1 MRLFVSTQP
10 SHTLSPSSVP
20 RTTRALPTWA
30 CLLVFAAVALLSRLP
45 QLFSRNLLLEGDE
58 CILGLMGMHL
68 AKGREFPIFFYGQ
81 RYGLSIIEAPAAAVS
96 FLIAGAGP
104 VPLKLAM
111 LSLWTAGTAFY
122 FLAFSRVLGIARSFW
137 ITLLLVLMPAWAAT
151 SMKAWSGYI
160 TAYCLTGAV
169 IYLIA
174 ANENRKRL
182 PWFVAGATSA
192 LVYFAHPLWLPGLF
206 PIVAYF
212 LVSSRRLSC
221 WMSYLTG
228 AAIVGGAM
236 IGVRV
241 FWLARAVESWTGP
254 PVGDHHP
261 LASIPRVLTQI
272 YVDLTGAYYFGEA
285 LWTGP
290 FTAAVAYL
298 WFGALV
304 LATLLQLYR
313 IGRRQYL
320 PWSHLLFLSV
330 AATLLANWIL
340 LDWRDAR
347 YVLAVN
353 APLAFLIGIEAFDFA
368 DRYGVREGRRLA
380 AVVLVLVLQAAAMTE
395 FANYKYM
402 WWTNPPHGPTES
414 RTMQTLV
421 GHLRARGVTHVYAM
435 NALLQWPI
443 TFYSREAV
451 IARWKADVDRYPP
464 YIHSVDRA
472 LDRGQPVAIVGY
484 VGYTY
489 GLETMVADPHSIIT
503 VDNKYFIYFGADK
516 DLLRRAGFRITGH

>member
-1 MRLFVSTQP
+1 MRVFVSTQP
-10 SHTLSPSSVP
+10 SHPLSPSLVP
-20 RTTRALPTWA
+20 GTERALPAWA
-30 CLLVFAAVALLSRLP
+30 CLLVFAAAALVSRLP

-81 RYGLSIIEAPAAAVS
+81 KYGLSIIEAPIAAAS

-104 VPLKLAM
+104 VPLKVGMLA
-111 LSLWTAGTAFY
+111 LWSAGTAFY
-122 FLAFSRVLGIARSFW
+122 FLAFSHLLGIARSFW

-160 TAYCLTGAV
+160 TAYCLTGVV

-174 ANENRKRL
+174 TNENQRRP
-182 PWFVAGATSA
+182 PWFLAGATSA
-192 LVYFAHPLWLPGLF
+192 LVYFSHPLWLPSLF

-212 LVSSRRLSC
+212 LISSRRVSS
-221 WMSYLTG
+221 WVAYLTG
-228 AAIVGGAM
+228 TTIAGAAMVA
-236 IGVRV
+236 VRV
-241 FWLARAVESWTGP
+241 FWLAHAVESWTGP
-254 PVGDHHP
+254 PVGDHHL
-261 LASIPRVLTQI
+261 LASLPRVLRQT
-272 YVDLTGAYYFGEA
+272 YVNLTGAYYFGDA

-290 FTAAVAYL
+290 FTAAAAYI

-313 IGRRQYL
+313 IVRRQYL
-320 PWSHLLFLSV
+320 LWSHLLFLSV
-330 AATLLANWIL
+330 VATLVANWVL
-340 LDWRDAR
+340 LEWRDAR

-353 APLAFLIGIEAFDFA
+353 APLAFLIGIEALDFA
-368 DRYGVREGRRLA
+368 DHYRIRERRRLA
-380 AVVLVLVLQAAAMTE
+380 AVVLMLVLQAAAMSE
-395 FANYKYM
+395 FRNYKYM
-402 WWTNPPHGPTES
+402 WWTNPPHSPTES

-451 IARWKADVDRYPP
+451 IARWKTDVDRYPP

-489 GLETMVADPHSIIT
+489 GLDRMVPDPHAIIN
-503 VDNKYFIYFGADK
+503 VDGKYFIYFGADK
-516 DLLRRAGFRITGH
+516 NLLRRAGFRIAGP